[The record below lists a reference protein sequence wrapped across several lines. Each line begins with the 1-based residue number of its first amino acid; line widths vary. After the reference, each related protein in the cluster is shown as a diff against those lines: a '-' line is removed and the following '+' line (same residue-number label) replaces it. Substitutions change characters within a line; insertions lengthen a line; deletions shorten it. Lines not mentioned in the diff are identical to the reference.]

1 MSHILI
7 ALFAHSICTSTPA
20 NPLFVPR
27 SFGILSTSSSP
38 APRLTFPPRAV
49 FPFLH
54 RLRHNNSPHQATPV
68 LRTVLDPSPRF
79 HQPTIPAVRSFSLPV
94 LTNPSVRAT
103 TATVSHLKRNV
114 EKLSVRLT
122 TRKEWRGGGGFTSCP
137 FGLRLQLPRP
147 VPYRILQAQTLACLH
162 IVEIVLSRLVEGER
176 REVGHHLVLP
186 DPAVQCHRPGKGVGV
201 VRRSP
206 ANKGQYAR

>member
-38 APRLTFPPRAV
+38 APRLTFPPQTV
-49 FPFLH
+49 LPFLH

-114 EKLSVRLT
+114 KKLSVRLT
-122 TRKEWRGGGGFTSCP
+122 TGKGWRGGGGSTSCP
-137 FGLRLQLPRP
+137 FGL
-147 VPYRILQAQTLACLH
+147 CLH
-162 IVEIVLSRLVEGER
+162 FPRLVP
-176 REVGHHLVLP
+176 HWIL
-186 DPAVQCHRPGKGVGV
+186 
-201 VRRSP
+201 
-206 ANKGQYAR
+206 